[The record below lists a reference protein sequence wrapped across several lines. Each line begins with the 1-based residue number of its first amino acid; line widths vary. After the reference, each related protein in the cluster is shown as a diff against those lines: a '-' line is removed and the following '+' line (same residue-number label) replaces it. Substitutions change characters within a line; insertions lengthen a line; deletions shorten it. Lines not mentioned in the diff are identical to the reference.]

1 MKSITIQVHI
11 FNQTLKQVR
20 NQIPVLMFQQV
31 YDKLRYQV
39 ISNINFGV
47 RNNIDRISKIKQ
59 NTLI

>member
-47 RNNIDRISKIKQ
+47 RDNLNIDTKLKQ
-59 NTLI
+59 NI